1 MRSLLSYLALSHDA
15 GQRQLV
21 QKLHKELASHLV
33 AMAIHLKVP
42 IIARRAASLIMR
54 AIGLESH
61 IMVQAV
67 LKNK

>member
-33 AMAIHLKVP
+33 AMVMNLQVN
-42 IIARRAASLIMR
+42 IARRAASLTMM
-54 AIGLESH
+54 ATGLELPT
-61 IMVQAV
+61 MVSAV
-67 LKNK
+67 LKIK